1 MSKAWSISSVSFRSC
16 PQVLFTC
23 IEVSS
28 SEICV
33 EYRPYTT
40 FQNKMK
46 IFKEAVR
53 RGRFSTCL
61 QFFIVDQDHRFG
73 NKNKNNV
80 KKEIY
85 TTIFSAG
92 FSRLGLA
99 SNLKVM
105 LWISVDDCFIQSS
118 LKYVCYF
125 LKEFYRAFPQ
135 IYEKASG

>member
-1 MSKAWSISSVSFRSC
+1 
-16 PQVLFTC
+16 
-23 IEVSS
+23 
-28 SEICV
+28 
-33 EYRPYTT
+33 
-40 FQNKMK
+40 MK

-61 QFFIVDQDHRFG
+61 QFLIVDQDHRFG
-73 NKNKNNV
+73 KKNKNNV

-105 LWISVDDCFIQSS
+105 L
-118 LKYVCYF
+118 
-125 LKEFYRAFPQ
+125 
-135 IYEKASG
+135 